1 MKHLIIV
8 GLALCLSQPAFAF
21 TDFMSSEMVPPP
33 QSETDKVMADPDC
46 ELLDDHPAN
55 GAWDGTTLSA
65 NVRVHIVP
73 CFAGAY
79 NTMYK
84 VLLERRDNE
93 SGTSTFDTLS
103 FADYRSDLGWI
114 GTDMLTNAFINPE
127 TGYLAHFHKGRG
139 LGDCGSTGSWKWTGY
154 VFAMVEY
161 YVEEECN
168 GRLADQ
174 WPAVYTNSSLQSTQ
188 GTTDNEQP
196 PQSIANIEQD
206 CSVAP
211 YCETRRYF
219 KDFLVACRAPK
230 NDGSR
235 FCSANTY
242 VNNTEAPA
250 GFDYQLRIGRERR
263 DAPLRISMIAVFNL
277 MNRSKPM
284 EIAIDGEQVAF
295 LSPADVETDQ
305 TINDYFVGPQDKTDE
320 IIEAM
325 RAGTEVT
332 FSYTDDSGRGQT
344 VPFSLSGL
352 TASLLWMQENAGN

>member
-1 MKHLIIV
+1 MKHLIV
-8 GLALCLSQPAFAF
+8 LGLALCLSQPALAF
-21 TDFMSSEMVPPP
+21 TDFMSSEMLPPP
-33 QSETDKVMADPDC
+33 QSEIDKVMADPDC

-55 GAWDGTTLSA
+55 GAWEGTTLSA

-84 VLLERRDNE
+84 ILLERRDDE
-93 SGTSTFDTLS
+93 SDTSTFDTMS
-103 FADYRSDLGWI
+103 FADYRSDLGWF
-114 GTDMLTNAFINPE
+114 GSDMLTNTFINPE
-127 TGYLAHFHKGRG
+127 TGYLSHFYKGRG

-161 YVEEECN
+161 YVEENCN
-168 GRLADQ
+168 GRLVDQ
-174 WPAVYTNSSLQSTQ
+174 WPAVYTNPALQSTQ
-188 GTTDNEQP
+188 
-196 PQSIANIEQD
+196 SVANNEQD

-211 YCETRRYF
+211 YCESRRYF
-219 KDFLVACRAPK
+219 KDFLVSCRAPE

-242 VNNTEAPA
+242 VHNTEAPA
-250 GFDYQLRIGRERR
+250 GFDYQLRISRERR
-263 DAPLRISMIAVFNL
+263 NAPLRISMIAVFDL

-284 EIAIDGEQVAF
+284 EITIDGERVAL
-295 LSPADVETDQ
+295 LSPNEVETEQ
-305 TINDYFVGPQDKTDE
+305 SINDYFVGPREKTDE
-320 IIEAM
+320 IIAAM

-332 FSYTDDSGRGQT
+332 FSYTDENGRGQT
-344 VPFSLSGL
+344 IPFSLSGL